1 MGFTTI
7 VPEPQWEPITPN
19 INPEDWDDDDE

>member
-7 VPEPQWEPITPN
+7 VPEPQWEPVTPN